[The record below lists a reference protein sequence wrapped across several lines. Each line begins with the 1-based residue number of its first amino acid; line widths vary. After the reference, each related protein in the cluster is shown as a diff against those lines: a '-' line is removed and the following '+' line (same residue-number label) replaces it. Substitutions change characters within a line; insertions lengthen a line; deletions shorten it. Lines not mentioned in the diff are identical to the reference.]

1 MDNGF
6 IVLEGIVIFILI
18 AYALVT
24 IVPPL
29 VLDIFWIKRVKS
41 GKSKKFGPLGIVSII
56 VTAGGLMNLP
66 MLFTMIGEYFG
77 WI

>member
-1 MDNGF
+1 MDSGF

-18 AYALVT
+18 AYALVS

-29 VLDIFWIKRVKS
+29 ILDIIWIKRVKS

-56 VTAGGLMNLP
+56 VTASGLMNLP
-66 MLFTMIGEYFG
+66 LLFTMIGEYFG

>member
-1 MDNGF
+1 MDRGF

-18 AYALVT
+18 AYALVI

-29 VLDIFWIKRVKS
+29 VLDIIWIKRVKS

>member
-29 VLDIFWIKRVKS
+29 VLDIIWIKRVKS

>member
-29 VLDIFWIKRVKS
+29 VLDIIWIKRVKS

-66 MLFTMIGEYFG
+66 MLFTIIGEYFG

>member
-1 MDNGF
+1 VDSGF

-18 AYALVT
+18 AYAFVN

-29 VLDIFWIKRVKS
+29 VLDIIWIKRVKS

-66 MLFTMIGEYFG
+66 LLFTMIGEYFG

>member
-1 MDNGF
+1 MDRGF
-6 IVLEGIVIFILI
+6 IVLEGIIVFILI
-18 AYALVT
+18 AYAFV
-24 IVPPL
+24 IIAPPL
-29 VLDIFWIKRVKS
+29 ILDIIWYKRVKS

-66 MLFTMIGEYFG
+66 LLFTMIGEWFG